1 MNRHSV
7 FSLAVCR
14 SNKAEFLLT
23 GAIRTAHGLDIR
35 ALLWKGTFLFDSGR
49 SINAFVALVPGAVAG
64 AAARVESTLCFSL
77 VGASHNNADFLL
89 TVAIRTAHGFHVIK
103 ALLLRALLLFFDS
116 GLSIH
121 TLVTL
126 VPGAIAGA
134 AARVEFASCLFL
146 LVGVSHNKAE
156 FLLTGLIRTAHGF
169 HIVKALLL
177 RALLLFF
184 DSGLSIHTL
193 VTLVPGAVAGAA
205 ARVEFASCFLVNG
218 LQVKTIQKIYLLTSF
233 ARHIGSTSGF
243 PKTLTTTWPWS
254 ELAAS
259 SGVCSGTFMS
269 TALSLWT
276 AGAPMADAARA
287 RRRMVGRG
295 TMMGTWKCDRY
306 SVG

>member
-126 VPGAIAGA
+126 VPGA
-134 AARVEFASCLFL
+134 
-146 LVGVSHNKAE
+146 
-156 FLLTGLIRTAHGF
+156 
-169 HIVKALLL
+169 
-177 RALLLFF
+177 
-184 DSGLSIHTL
+184 
-193 VTLVPGAVAGAA
+193 VAGAA

-218 LQVKTIQKIYLLTSF
+218 LQVKTIQKIYLLTPF